1 MRASGPGGGVGG
13 MMGGMKGLG
22 ASGMRTANE
31 DNLSDDS
38 IVGSAYDHK
47 VVVRLMTYIWPYKR
61 DALIAIIA
69 VLIYTLGNVLV
80 PWLMMTGIIW
90 AVEPGDVS
98 RLHIIGLIFA
108 GSRNS
113 IFFAYRYV

>member
-47 VVVRLMTYIWPYKR
+47 VVV
-61 DALIAIIA
+61 
-69 VLIYTLGNVLV
+69 
-80 PWLMMTGIIW
+80 
-90 AVEPGDVS
+90 
-98 RLHIIGLIFA
+98 
-108 GSRNS
+108 
-113 IFFAYRYV
+113 